1 MNSEVNIMDKKEREQ
16 NKGNEISSLGM
27 EAGEEIVVERKI
39 FDRADLPAR
48 LFGYVGG
55 IDGGNVPGLMTKTHK
70 HQR

>member
-1 MNSEVNIMDKKEREQ
+1 MILNEEKRKK
-16 NKGNEISSLGM
+16 NKGSQLSNVNM
-27 EAGEEIVVERKI
+27 EAGEEIIVERRI

-70 HQR
+70 DEK

>member
-1 MNSEVNIMDKKEREQ
+1 VNGEVNILKKRTREQ
-16 NKGNEISSLGM
+16 NKEEEISNLHM

-55 IDGGNVPGLMTKTHK
+55 IDGGNVPGLITKTHK
-70 HQR
+70 NRK